1 VGRRPAWCCGQS
13 RESRQRAWA
22 SPSDLDEWHVEEE
35 GGGPVTN
42 CDGMTTEHKRVVSFT
57 HFVGRRTGRDC
68 SGELRRWSVGSYCA
82 PLDSLREMVASLE
95 LHRFAWGEKFKD
107 EGGEEWCG
115 SAGIAGDKEA
125 GRARDDRDRGSRRAV
140 ARCRG
145 ERTGARVGH
154 IGPTGAVLERWRTGQ
169 SQDE

>member
-1 VGRRPAWCCGQS
+1 
-13 RESRQRAWA
+13 
-22 SPSDLDEWHVEEE
+22 
-35 GGGPVTN
+35 
-42 CDGMTTEHKRVVSFT
+42 
-57 HFVGRRTGRDC
+57 
-68 SGELRRWSVGSYCA
+68 
-82 PLDSLREMVASLE
+82 MVASLE